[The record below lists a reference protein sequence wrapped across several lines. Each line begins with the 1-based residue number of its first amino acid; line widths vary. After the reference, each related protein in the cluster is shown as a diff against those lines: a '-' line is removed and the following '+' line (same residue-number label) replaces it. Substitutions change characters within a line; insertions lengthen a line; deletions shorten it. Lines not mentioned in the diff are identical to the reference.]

1 MLRAS
6 PHGVAG
12 ESGHRCLAGQPCCGE
27 DARAAQDDPRDC
39 ARDRCRLDDALR
51 ERGEVDGGSE
61 DVVHGERHDG
71 KPHPSRTSRAR
82 RPQDAGPAQQR
93 DPLGPQQE
101 VAGLGRRDASL
112 MPQGMGAPADDAARM
127 RPDRTLSPEGD
138 APLAR
143 RRGSLEPDHLEHDVT
158 SALPRGPTCPSGSRP
173 AARPLLRS
181 TRPPRHPPDLRS
193 RPGWRDPRRSGDWSL
208 PRNDL
213 RGRAGR
219 SPLTADRAPRTR
231 SSEPQPFRQWAA
243 GASVRDDL
251 WTRVGAG
258 LVDRGDDAASVGPR
272 STQPQRPVV
281 PVLAGAALRPSGT
294 PWRGASP
301 RTPSPGTR
309 SASPGA
315 CMVSPCRFRS
325 PGCRAAR
332 T

>member
-1 MLRAS
+1 MTHRPSRRPAERATEREVGVVTAVVLAGSEEAAAQALSATPSVRSRKSLVWGEGMPTTDSAS
-6 PHGVAG
+6 PGTRRYASSVTANTT
-12 ESGHRCLAGQPCCGE
+12 
-27 DARAAQDDPRDC
+27 DD
-39 ARDRCRLDDALR
+39 
-51 ERGEVDGGSE
+51 
-61 DVVHGERHDG
+61 
-71 KPHPSRTSRAR
+71 SRR
-82 RPQDAGPAQQR
+82 
-93 DPLGPQQE
+93 
-101 VAGLGRRDASL
+101 RRDASL

-158 SALPRGPTCPSGSRP
+158 SALPRRPTCPSGSRP

-193 RPGWRDPRRSGDWSL
+193 RPAWRDPRRSGDWAL